1 MMNEKR
7 EDYNAI
13 LFISI
18 ILLAVGFVAAVYFL
32 FKKENKLA
40 LEYFLAGLLGV
51 AIEVVMGLISHCSLL
66 TSLVPKGN
74 VLFTTLGA
82 FLVFGFLD
90 RFNWK
95 WVGLVT
101 LIFSVM
107 LVLLPLVHLKNMT
120 DTFFVIP
127 QLLMTLLIDML
138 IADKMNRWVAL
149 TIDIIGGL
157 IWGLLLIALI
167 GLIY

>member
-1 MMNEKR
+1 
-7 EDYNAI
+7 
-13 LFISI
+13 
-18 ILLAVGFVAAVYFL
+18 
-32 FKKENKLA
+32 
-40 LEYFLAGLLGV
+40 
-51 AIEVVMGLISHCSLL
+51 MGLISHCSLL

>member
-1 MMNEKR
+1 
-7 EDYNAI
+7 
-13 LFISI
+13 
-18 ILLAVGFVAAVYFL
+18 
-32 FKKENKLA
+32 
-40 LEYFLAGLLGV
+40 
-51 AIEVVMGLISHCSLL
+51 MGLISHCSLL

-82 FLVFGFLD
+82 FLVFCFLD

-138 IADKMNRWVAL
+138 IADKMNWWVAL
-149 TIDIIGGL
+149 TIAIIGGL

>member
-40 LEYFLAGLLGV
+40 LEYFLAGLFGV

-101 LIFSVM
+101 LIFSVI

-127 QLLMTLLIDML
+127 QLLMTC
-138 IADKMNRWVAL
+138 
-149 TIDIIGGL
+149 
-157 IWGLLLIALI
+157 
-167 GLIY
+167 

>member
-18 ILLAVGFVAAVYFL
+18 ILLAVGFIAAVYFL

-82 FLVFGFLD
+82 FLVFGFLN

-101 LIFSVM
+101 LIFSVI
-107 LVLLPLVHLKNMT
+107 LVLLPLVHLKNMN

-127 QLLMTLLIDML
+127 QLLMTC
-138 IADKMNRWVAL
+138 
-149 TIDIIGGL
+149 
-157 IWGLLLIALI
+157 
-167 GLIY
+167 

>member
-18 ILLAVGFVAAVYFL
+18 ILLAVGFIVAVYFL

-40 LEYFLAGLLGV
+40 LEYFLAGLLG

-107 LVLLPLVHLKNMT
+107 LVLLPLMHLKNMT

-127 QLLMTLLIDML
+127 QLLMIC
-138 IADKMNRWVAL
+138 
-149 TIDIIGGL
+149 
-157 IWGLLLIALI
+157 
-167 GLIY
+167 

>member
-40 LEYFLAGLLGV
+40 LEYFLAGLLE

-127 QLLMTLLIDML
+127 QLLMIC
-138 IADKMNRWVAL
+138 
-149 TIDIIGGL
+149 
-157 IWGLLLIALI
+157 
-167 GLIY
+167 

>member
-40 LEYFLAGLLGV
+40 LEYFLAGLLE

-127 QLLMTLLIDML
+127 QLLLIC
-138 IADKMNRWVAL
+138 
-149 TIDIIGGL
+149 
-157 IWGLLLIALI
+157 
-167 GLIY
+167 

>member
-18 ILLAVGFVAAVYFL
+18 ILLAVGFIAAVYFL

-40 LEYFLAGLLGV
+40 LEYFLAGLLG

-66 TSLVPKGN
+66 TSLFPKGN

-127 QLLMTLLIDML
+127 QLLMTC
-138 IADKMNRWVAL
+138 
-149 TIDIIGGL
+149 
-157 IWGLLLIALI
+157 
-167 GLIY
+167 

>member
-1 MMNEKR
+1 MNEKR

-40 LEYFLAGLLGV
+40 LEYFLAGLLE

-127 QLLMTLLIDML
+127 QLLLIC
-138 IADKMNRWVAL
+138 
-149 TIDIIGGL
+149 
-157 IWGLLLIALI
+157 
-167 GLIY
+167 